1 MRCTKLRYLKI
12 FRGLGNAG
20 VQAEGTP
27 GLEAYLESHPESL
40 WAGMGMITEVGGGG
54 SKLEPRET
62 ATSSDP

>member
-27 GLEAYLESHPESL
+27 GLEAYLESHPKSL
-40 WAGMGMITEVGGGG
+40 WAGMGMIIEVGG
-54 SKLEPRET
+54 SRLEPRET